1 MQQENHI
8 IEIAIFTVKPE
19 FINQMSDIRQGLRTV
34 LKEFSGLISLET
46 LQPVNSNRTYA
57 DVAKWQTLEDAQVA
71 AKAFEEGD
79 ARFMP
84 YMQTLEELKFMGHFL
99 VQS

>member
-1 MQQENHI
+1 MKKENYI

-19 FINQMSDIRQGLRTV
+19 FVNQMSEIRQGLRGV
-34 LKEFSGLISLET
+34 LKDFNGLLSLET
-46 LQPVNSNRTYA
+46 LQPVNSNCTYA
-57 DVAKWQTLEDAQVA
+57 DIAKWQTLEDAQVA

-79 ARFMP
+79 ERFMP
-84 YMQTLEELKFMGHFL
+84 YMQTLEELKFMGHFM

>member
-1 MQQENHI
+1 MQQQNHI
-8 IEIAIFTVKPE
+8 IEVAIFTVKPE
-19 FINQMSDIRQGLRTV
+19 FINQMAEIRQGLREV
-34 LKEFSGLISLET
+34 LKEFNGLLSLET

-57 DVAKWQTLEDAQVA
+57 DIAKWQTLKDAQVA

-79 ARFMP
+79 ERFMP
-84 YMQTLEELKFMGHFL
+84 YMQTLEELKFMGHFM